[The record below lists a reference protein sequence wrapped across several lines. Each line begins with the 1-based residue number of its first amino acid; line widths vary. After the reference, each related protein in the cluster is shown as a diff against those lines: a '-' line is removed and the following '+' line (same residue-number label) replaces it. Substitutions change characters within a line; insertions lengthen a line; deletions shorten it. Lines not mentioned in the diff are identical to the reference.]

1 MKMKK
6 QILLSLL
13 LLAALAFGA
22 KANVLVDDFTANIYG
37 WNEGEIDGDI
47 GAIAIIDGK
56 LDIRSKHEDVALKT
70 HCYAPINV
78 DRDFKITAHV
88 IIDRLKN
95 DKQVGLIFNYRDDGN
110 FYCFS
115 FNEYA
120 VSFRRFENNVEVGSY
135 HQGIKWKKKSKL
147 EQEWTLIKEADEL
160 AFSVDG
166 QEIIRI
172 RYMPLSY
179 CGVGF
184 YTISKQRLTVDR
196 IEYVQ

>member
-1 MKMKK
+1 MKK
-6 QILLSLL
+6 YLLITILVTACS
-13 LLAALAFGA
+13 FWV
-22 KANVLVDDFTANIYG
+22 KANIIVDDFSANIYA
-37 WNEGEIDGDI
+37 WNEGEIGDNI
-47 GAIAIIDGK
+47 GTIQIIDGQ
-56 LDIRSKHEDVALKT
+56 LNIQSKHDEVALKT

-78 DRDFKITAHV
+78 EKNFRITAHV
-88 IIDRLKN
+88 GIDKLKD

-135 HQGIKWKKKSKL
+135 HQGIKWKKKKKL

-160 AFSVDG
+160 AFLVDG

-184 YTISKQRLTVDR
+184 YTISKQKLFVDK
-196 IEYVQ
+196 IEYEQ

>member
-1 MKMKK
+1 MKK
-6 QILLSLL
+6 YLVIVLLMV
-13 LLAALAFGA
+13 ACAFC
-22 KANVLVDDFTANIYG
+22 ANAIVVTDDFSANIYA
-37 WNEGEIDGDI
+37 WNEGVIDGDI
-47 GAIAIIDGK
+47 GEIAIMNGHLEIK
-56 LDIRSKHEDVALKT
+56 SKHDEVALKT

-78 DRDFKITAHV
+78 ERDFRITAHV
-88 IIDRLKN
+88 VIHKLKD

-120 VSFRRFENNVEVGSY
+120 VSFRRFENNQEVGSY
-135 HQGIKWKKKSKL
+135 HQGIKWKKKKNI
-147 EQEWTLIKEADEL
+147 EQEWTLVKEADEL

-172 RYMPLSY
+172 RYMPLAY

-184 YTISKQRLTVDR
+184 YTIGKQGLAVTKM
-196 IEYVQ
+196 EYIQ

>member
-1 MKMKK
+1 MRKF
-6 QILLSLL
+6 LSIML
-13 LLAALAFGA
+13 LLATSVFCAQAI
-22 KANVLVDDFTANIYG
+22 VLVDDFSANIYA
-37 WNEGEIDGDI
+37 WNEGVIGDNIGEIKIMNGQ
-47 GAIAIIDGK
+47 
-56 LDIRSKHEDVALKT
+56 LDIQSKHDDIALKT

-78 DRDFKITAHV
+78 DNDFRITAHV
-88 IIDRLKN
+88 LIDKLKD

-120 VSFRRFENNVEVGSY
+120 VSFRRFENNEEVGSY
-135 HQGIKWKKKSKL
+135 HQGIKWKKKKKL
-147 EQEWTLIKEADEL
+147 DQEWTLVKEADEL

-172 RYMPLSY
+172 RYMPLAY

-184 YTISKQRLTVDR
+184 YTISKQKLTVDK
-196 IEYVQ
+196 IEYVQY

>member
-1 MKMKK
+1 MKK
-6 QILLSLL
+6 KNALTLL
-13 LLAALAFGA
+13 LVAAMTFVTN
-22 KANVLVDDFTANIYG
+22 ANVVIDDFSANIYG
-37 WNEGEIDGDI
+37 WNEGEIDGEI
-47 GAIAIIDGK
+47 GAISIINGK
-56 LDIRSKHEDVALKT
+56 LDIKSKHDEVALKT

-78 DRDFKITAHV
+78 EKDFRITAHV
-88 IIDRLKN
+88 FIDKLKN

-120 VSFRRFENNVEVGSY
+120 VSFRRFENNREVGSY
-135 HQGIKWKKKSKL
+135 HQGIKWKKKKNL
-147 EQEWTLIKEADEL
+147 EQEWTLVKEADEL
-160 AFSVDG
+160 AFMVDG

-184 YTISKQRLTVDR
+184 YTISKQQLIVTK

>member
-1 MKMKK
+1 MKK
-6 QILLSLL
+6 FLIILSLTIIC
-13 LLAALAFGA
+13 AYFAQ
-22 KANVLVDDFTANIYG
+22 ANVVVDDFSANIYA
-37 WNEGEIDGDI
+37 WNEGEIGDNI
-47 GAIAIIDGK
+47 GTIQIINGQ
-56 LDIRSKHEDVALKT
+56 LSIQSKHDEVALKT

-78 DRDFKITAHV
+78 EKDFRITAYV
-88 IIDRLKN
+88 GIDKLKD

-120 VSFRRFENNVEVGSY
+120 VSFRRFENNEEVGSY
-135 HQGIKWKKKSKL
+135 HQGIKWKKKKKL

-160 AFSVDG
+160 AFLVDG

-184 YTISKQRLTVDR
+184 YTISKQKLFVDR
-196 IEYVQ
+196 IEYEQ

>member
-1 MKMKK
+1 MRK
-6 QILLSLL
+6 QIILSLL
-13 LLAALAFGA
+13 LPLAALFFDV

-56 LDIRSKHEDVALKT
+56 LEIRSKHDDVALKT

-78 DRDFKITAHV
+78 EKDFMITAHV
-88 IIDRLKN
+88 AIDRLKN
-95 DKQVGLIFNYRDDGN
+95 EKQVGLIFNYRDDGN

-147 EQEWTLIKEADEL
+147 EQEWTLVKEDDEL

-172 RYMPLSY
+172 RYMPLAY

-184 YTISKQRLTVDR
+184 YTISKQRLTVNK
-196 IEYVQ
+196 IEYIQ

>member
-1 MKMKK
+1 MRKK
-6 QILLSLL
+6 NLLTMLFAL
-13 LLAALAFGA
+13 ALAFCV
-22 KANVLVDDFTANIYG
+22 KANVIVDDFSANIYS
-37 WNEGEIDGDI
+37 WNEGEIGDNI
-47 GAIAIIDGK
+47 GSVQIINGQ
-56 LDIRSKHEDVALKT
+56 LNIQSKHDLIALKT

-88 IIDRLKN
+88 LIDKLKD

-120 VSFRRFENNVEVGSY
+120 VSFLRFENNVEVGSY
-135 HQGIKWKKKSKL
+135 HQGVKWNKKKKL
-147 EQEWTLIKEADEL
+147 EQEWTLIKADDEL
-160 AFSVDG
+160 AFLVDG

-172 RYMPLSY
+172 RYMPLAY

-184 YTISKQRLTVDR
+184 YTIDKQKLTVDS

>member
-1 MKMKK
+1 MMMKK
-6 QILLSLL
+6 YGILCLL
-13 LLAALAFGA
+13 LVALAIGA
-22 KANVLVDDFTANIYG
+22 RANVIVDDFSANVYA

-47 GAIAIIDGK
+47 GAIAIINGQ
-56 LDIRSKHEDVALKT
+56 LDIKSKHDEMALKT

-78 DRDFKITAHV
+78 EKDFRVTAHV
-88 IIDRLKN
+88 YIDRLKN
-95 DKQVGLIFNYRDDGN
+95 DKQVGLLFNYRDDGN

-120 VSFRRFENNVEVGSY
+120 VSFRRYENNVEVGSY
-135 HQGIKWKKKSKL
+135 HQGIKWKKKKKL

-160 AFSVDG
+160 AFLVDG

-184 YTISKQRLTVDR
+184 YTISKQRLIVDR
-196 IEYVQ
+196 VEYEQ

>member
-1 MKMKK
+1 MKNVNV
-6 QILLSLL
+6 ILL
-13 LLAALAFGA
+13 LLMIALANGA
-22 KANVLVDDFTANIYG
+22 WANVAVDDFSANIYG

-47 GAIAIIDGK
+47 GAIAIINGQ
-56 LDIRSKHEDVALKT
+56 LDIKSKHDELALKT

-78 DRDFKITAHV
+78 EKDFKVTAHV
-88 IIDRLKN
+88 LIDKLKD

-120 VSFRRFENNVEVGSY
+120 VSFRRYENNVEVGSY
-135 HQGIKWKKKSKL
+135 HQGIKWKKKKKL
-147 EQEWTLIKEADEL
+147 QQEWTLIKEADEL
-160 AFSVDG
+160 AFLVDG

-179 CGVGF
+179 CGIGF
-184 YTISKQRLTVDR
+184 YTISKQRLIVDK
-196 IEYVQ
+196 IEYDQ

>member
-1 MKMKK
+1 MKK
-6 QILLSLL
+6 YLSIALLF
-13 LLAALAFGA
+13 AASAFCTQA
-22 KANVLVDDFTANIYG
+22 IVLVDDFSVNAYA
-37 WNEGEIDGDI
+37 WNEGIIGDNIGEIK
-47 GAIAIIDGK
+47 IINGQ
-56 LDIRSKHEDVALKT
+56 LEIQSKHDDIALKT

-78 DRDFKITAHV
+78 ESDFKITAHV
-88 IIDRLKN
+88 LIDKLKD

-120 VSFRRFENNVEVGSY
+120 VSFRRFENNEEVGSY
-135 HQGIKWKKKSKL
+135 HQGIKWKKKKKL
-147 EQEWTLIKEADEL
+147 EQEWTLVKEADEL

-172 RYMPLSY
+172 RYMPLAY

-184 YTISKQRLTVDR
+184 YTISKQKLTVNK

>member
-1 MKMKK
+1 MKNANVI
-6 QILLSLL
+6 ILLLM
-13 LLAALAFGA
+13 AAVTMMAN
-22 KANVLVDDFTANIYG
+22 ANVIVDDFSANIYG
-37 WNEGEIDGDI
+37 WNEGEINGDI
-47 GAIAIIDGK
+47 GTIAIINGQLNIK
-56 LDIRSKHEDVALKT
+56 SKHEEVALKT

-78 DRDFKITAHV
+78 EKDFRVTAHV
-88 IIDRLKN
+88 GIDKLKD

-135 HQGIKWKKKSKL
+135 HQGIKWKKKKKL

-160 AFSVDG
+160 AFLVDG
-166 QEIIRI
+166 QEILRI

-179 CGVGF
+179 CGIGF
-184 YTISKQRLTVDR
+184 YTISKQQLIVDR
-196 IEYVQ
+196 IEYDQ

>member
-1 MKMKK
+1 MKRE
-6 QILLSLL
+6 IYLSLL

>member
-1 MKMKK
+1 MKK
-6 QILLSLL
+6 KNVIILLLMVSL
-13 LLAALAFGA
+13 AICA
-22 KANVLVDDFTANIYG
+22 KANVVVDDFSANIYG

-47 GAIAIIDGK
+47 GAIAIINGQ
-56 LDIRSKHEDVALKT
+56 LDIKSKHDEVALKT

-78 DRDFKITAHV
+78 EKDFRVTAYV
-88 IIDRLKN
+88 GIDKLKD

-135 HQGIKWKKKSKL
+135 HQGIKWKKKKKL

-160 AFSVDG
+160 AFLVDG

-172 RYMPLSY
+172 RYMPLAY

-184 YTISKQRLTVDR
+184 YTISKQRLIVDR
-196 IEYVQ
+196 IEYEQ

>member
-1 MKMKK
+1 MKK
-6 QILLSLL
+6 YGILCLL
-13 LLAALAFGA
+13 LVALAIGA
-22 KANVLVDDFTANIYG
+22 RANVIVDDFSANVYA

-47 GAIAIIDGK
+47 GAIAIINGQ
-56 LDIRSKHEDVALKT
+56 LDIKSKHDEMALKT

-78 DRDFKITAHV
+78 EKDFRVTAHV
-88 IIDRLKN
+88 YIDRLKN
-95 DKQVGLIFNYRDDGN
+95 DKQVGLLFNYRDDGN

-120 VSFRRFENNVEVGSY
+120 VSFRRYENNVEVGSY
-135 HQGIKWKKKSKL
+135 HQGIKWKKKKKL

-160 AFSVDG
+160 AFLVDG

-184 YTISKQRLTVDR
+184 YTISKQRLIVDR
-196 IEYVQ
+196 VEYEQ

>member
-1 MKMKK
+1 MKK
-6 QILLSLL
+6 YLTIAVLVTVCS
-13 LLAALAFGA
+13 FWVR
-22 KANVLVDDFTANIYG
+22 ANVIVDDFSANIYA
-37 WNEGEIDGDI
+37 WNEGEIGDNI
-47 GAIAIIDGK
+47 GTIQIINGQ
-56 LDIRSKHEDVALKT
+56 LSIQSKHDEVALKT

-78 DRDFKITAHV
+78 EKDFRITAYV
-88 IIDRLKN
+88 GIDKLKD

-120 VSFRRFENNVEVGSY
+120 VSFRRFENNEEVGSY
-135 HQGIKWKKKSKL
+135 HQGIKWKKKKKL

-160 AFSVDG
+160 AFLVDG

-184 YTISKQRLTVDR
+184 YTISKQKLFVDR
-196 IEYVQ
+196 IEYEQ